1 MADKLQDY
9 LNENPSVRQQ
19 IISIGLPILLPD
31 GERMLR
37 GPALKSDNA
46 HSGWV
51 DLTPENMGAWPRRIE
66 GILAMLEAQLK
77 GESSSRH
84 HRDYPTL
91 REWVE
96 EDRFE
101 IGEMVAWV
109 SINEDDGRRG
119 KE

>member
-1 MADKLQDY
+1 
-9 LNENPSVRQQ
+9 
-19 IISIGLPILLPD
+19 
-31 GERMLR
+31 ML
-37 GPALKSDNA
+37 K
-46 HSGWV
+46 
-51 DLTPENMGAWPRRIE
+51 EQ
-66 GILAMLEAQLK
+66 LE

-84 HRDYPTL
+84 DRVYPSL
-91 REWVE
+91 REWVD